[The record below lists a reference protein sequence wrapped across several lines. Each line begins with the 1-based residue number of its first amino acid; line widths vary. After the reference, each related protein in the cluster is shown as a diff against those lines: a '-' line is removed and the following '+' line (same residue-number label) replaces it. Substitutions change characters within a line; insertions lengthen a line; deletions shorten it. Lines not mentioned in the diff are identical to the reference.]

1 MKKRNYWSTPAIFPD
16 GSKFIDDMQYKA
28 IKKEL
33 QIQMPD
39 ISILLS
45 SVLSVWVIPLLGVM
59 VSFLCI
65 RGLLNVTNIFDK

>member
-45 SVLSVWVIPLLGVM
+45 SVLSV
-59 VSFLCI
+59 
-65 RGLLNVTNIFDK
+65 